1 MEKRHMEKQHMKK
14 QHMKKQRGA
23 FAARHQMKY
32 PISKQNIDFQ

>member
-14 QHMKKQRGA
+14 QHMKKQREA

-32 PISKQNIDFQ
+32 PISK

>member
-1 MEKRHMEKQHMKK
+1 MEKRHMEK

-32 PISKQNIDFQ
+32 PILE